1 MPNAL
6 SGSQGVAFLVS
17 YGIAC
22 EILAKVCSSP
32 QTAELNIESR
42 GDTLFK
48 WVHLG
53 QAETAVIIILAASI
67 DSTHRNAILAGGF
80 LAMAVNETEYQY
92 AKKSGLANPGPSTE
106 NHGVSNSE
114 VQQYS

>member
-6 SGSQGVAFLVS
+6 AGSQGVAFLVS

-32 QTAELNIESR
+32 QTAELNIQAR

-53 QAETAVIIILAASI
+53 QAETLAIIVIAASI
-67 DSTHRNAILAGGF
+67 DKQHRNAILAGGL
-80 LAMAVNETEYQY
+80 LAMTINEAEYQY
-92 AKKSGLANPGPSTE
+92 AKKSGLSNPGPMTE
-106 NHGVSNSE
+106 SHGG
-114 VQQYS
+114 

>member
-1 MPNAL
+1 MPPAIA
-6 SGSQGVAFLVS
+6 GSQGVAFLVS

-32 QTAELNIESR
+32 QTAELNINSR
-42 GDTLFK
+42 ADTLFK

-53 QAETAVIIILAASI
+53 QAETAVMIVIAASI
-67 DSTHRNAILAGGF
+67 DKGHRNAILAGGF

-92 AKKSGLANPGPSTE
+92 AKKSGLANPGVPTE
-106 NHGVSNSE
+106 THMG
-114 VQQYS
+114 